1 MIHTCPFLSLALSQ
15 FAVINYQPP
24 IRLCT
29 AVATLN
35 DFSTL
40 IHNGSVLK
48 RDRDWKFRLRSGPG
62 GIGIGNFNLG
72 RDRAGSGFDRD
83 PECLNIFRG
92 KKLLCEVL
100 KINFEN
106 HKYS

>member
-1 MIHTCPFLSLALSQ
+1 MLLRHVSEVRTPNL
-15 FAVINYQPP
+15 
-24 IRLCT
+24 LCQ
-29 AVATLN
+29 ATL
-35 DFSTL
+35 
-40 IHNGSVLK
+40 VLK
-48 RDRDWKFRLRSGPG
+48 QDRYWKFRLRSGLG

-72 RDRAGSGFDRD
+72 RDRAGFDRD

-106 HKYS
+106 HKYSKKSISGRS

>member
-1 MIHTCPFLSLALSQ
+1 MS
-15 FAVINYQPP
+15 
-24 IRLCT
+24 
-29 AVATLN
+29 
-35 DFSTL
+35 
-40 IHNGSVLK
+40 SVLK
-48 RDRDWKFRLRSGPG
+48 RDRDPESGYPDPSRDRDWKFRLRSGPG